1 MPFSDSFQEQHQQHS
16 PNQPQENQPQHQQPQ
31 RQDPSRNQHLSHSNQ
46 RRLSNNPFIP
56 HQQAIYS
63 NQIPSSNTLQPPF
76 AQIRPI
82 SVPVDDAFD
91 YTEYDLG
98 PMTPNMSAFPSGT
111 PLLSRDT
118 VAQWGSPMSV
128 NTRVSAAGPRTPQG
142 SQLRS
147 PTLSS
152 PDESHLHS
160 KQPSLSPVSPI
171 ENEQKHLRINHSNP
185 ASKYT
190 PQTLSRPYS
199 PNDMAIQRKQS
210 FAVNPAYDVIDLDDV
225 KPVNR
230 NKYTINTEETEEIF
244 ENEFE
249 QPQAMK
255 RHRVATQR
263 HVRGRPDNK
272 PKRSKS
278 LFNKKESKSRR
289 ESQAPPTPLLPSFP
303 ANEDTNPSEI
313 RPEHKVF
320 FNMPLPK
327 DMVDPESE
335 MPLEAF
341 PRNKVRTTKY
351 TPLSF
356 LPKNL
361 YFQFNNVANI
371 YFLFIVILG
380 VCIVPQCSF
389 PY

>member
-1 MPFSDSFQEQHQQHS
+1 MPFSDSFQEQHQQHR
-16 PNQPQENQPQHQQPQ
+16 PNQPQQNQPQHQQHQ
-31 RQDPSRNQHLSHSNQ
+31 RQDNSRNQHLPHSNQ
-46 RRLSNNPFIP
+46 RRLSNNPFIS
-56 HQQAIYS
+56 QQQTPSS
-63 NQIPSSNTLQPPF
+63 NQIPISTPLQPPF

-98 PMTPNMSAFPSGT
+98 PITPSIANFPSGT

-128 NTRVSAAGPRTPQG
+128 NTRVSAAGPHTPQG

-152 PDESHLHS
+152 PEESHLHS
-160 KQPSLSPVSPI
+160 SQPSLSPVSPV
-171 ENEQKHLRINHSNP
+171 ENERKHLRINHSNP

-190 PQTLSRPYS
+190 PQTVSRPYS
-199 PNDMAIQRKQS
+199 PNDMAMQRKQS
-210 FAVNPAYDVIDLDDV
+210 FAVNPAHDVIDLDDV
-225 KPVNR
+225 RPVNR
-230 NKYTINTEETEEIF
+230 TKYTLNTEETEEIF

-289 ESQAPPTPLLPSFP
+289 GSQLPPTPSLPSFP
-303 ANEDTNPSEI
+303 ANEDSNALEA

-320 FNMPLPK
+320 FNMPLPRE
-327 DMVDPESE
+327 MVDPESE
-335 MPLEAF
+335 MPLEVF

-361 YFQFNNVANI
+361 YFQFNNVANV

-380 VCIVPQCSF
+380 VCNVSQRPF
-389 PY
+389 TY